1 MKPGGKSSGKGKQK
15 KMRTP
20 ITARQLTSLL
30 DSLVAVA
37 DRRETRIEDE
47 DGSDANYDK
56 TLETAQCREYSFI

>member
-1 MKPGGKSSGKGKQK
+1 
-15 KMRTP
+15 MRTP

-37 DRRETRIEDE
+37 DRRETRTEDE

-56 TLETAQCREYSFI
+56 TLEEAQCRECSFI